1 MARFVTTL
9 VSVVLLSVPAL
20 AQAEAGPRERSARNT
35 LDAEVGG
42 GGLLYS
48 VGYER
53 MLRNDLG
60 VRLGFGVWSTSQM
73 VPAEGSSSGHPKTW
87 FVSLPVGVRWLPVH
101 DDHHALEIGAGVNAL
116 WSSDGGD
123 MYLLVTKERGFTPV
137 GFGSVGYRAQPFD
150 GGPVFRLGLDLL
162 AADRLG
168 EHTGFGVLPWF
179 HFAAGGAF

>member
-1 MARFVTTL
+1 MARFVSTL
-9 VSVVLLSVPAL
+9 LAVTLLSVPAL

-53 MLRNDLG
+53 MLRDDLG
-60 VRLGFGVWSTSQM
+60 VRLGFGTWSTNQVVS
-73 VPAEGSSSGHPKTW
+73 AEGSGNAAKTW

-116 WSSDGGD
+116 WSSDRGE
-123 MYLLVTKERGFTPV
+123 MYLLSTKERGFTPV

-150 GGPVFRLGLDLL
+150 GGPVFRLGFDLL
-162 AADRLG
+162 AANRLG
-168 EHTGFGVLPWF
+168 ERNGFGVQPWF